1 MPGTRRPRRVLLT
14 LTAVLAGGAAVVG
27 GTLLAS
33 AQDAPQVSDEA
44 LVSTAA
50 LERLHRIPPVTDR
63 VFAWTD
69 AQARSAEAQRRYAI
83 DCMARQGFRYAPKA
97 TPPAGSGEDE
107 RPRPFGLETP
117 PSSTPPAPAEPGEKP
132 PKPGSPEASPAYAK
146 ALFGDEAK
154 RVTVK
159 GEHGMSVSRPGDG
172 CLAEAETRVLGDGRA
187 RWIRTQILLYE
198 GQEQAR
204 AALEKDPRFRDA
216 TGRWQQCMDR
226 AGFPGQSNPPAL
238 LKTLPTQRARLG
250 GRDILRA
257 DLRCKSTTGYLTL
270 AYTRLAAVQQ
280 DWLDRNPAVTKDW
293 TDLLARQDKA
303 AREVLAALATAAAP
317 SPRSE

>member
-1 MPGTRRPRRVLLT
+1 MTGTRRPRRVLLT

-33 AQDAPQVSDEA
+33 AQSAPPVSDEA

-50 LERLHRIPPVTDR
+50 LERLHRMPPVTDR
-63 VFAWTD
+63 LFAWTGV
-69 AQARSAEAQRRYAI
+69 QARSAEAERRYAV
-83 DCMARQGFRYAPKA
+83 DCMARKGFRYTPKA

-117 PSSTPPAPAEPGEKP
+117 PSPTPTTPAEPGETP

-146 ALFGDEAK
+146 ALFGDEDK

-159 GEHGMSVSRPGDG
+159 GELGMSVSRPGDG
-172 CLAEAETRVLGDGRA
+172 CLAEAETRLLGDGRT
-187 RWIRTQILLYE
+187 RWLRTRILLFE

-226 AGFPGQSNPPAL
+226 ADFPGQRDPQAL
-238 LKTLPTQRARLG
+238 LKSLPTQRARLG

-257 DLRCKSTTGYLTL
+257 DLRCKSTTGYLTI

-280 DWLDRNPAVTKDW
+280 AWLDRHPAVSRDW
-293 TDLLARQDKA
+293 TALLARQDEA
-303 AREVLAALATAAAP
+303 AREVLATTAAAP
-317 SPRSE
+317 SPHSG

>member
-1 MPGTRRPRRVLLT
+1 MPGTRRPRRALIA

-44 LVSTAA
+44 LVSTDA
-50 LERLHRIPPVTDR
+50 LERLHRLPPVTDR
-63 VFAWTD
+63 VFAWTG

-117 PSSTPPAPAEPGEKP
+117 PSAAPAAPAEPGEKP

-154 RVTVK
+154 RVTVE
-159 GEHGMSVSRPGDG
+159 GEHGMRVSRPGNG
-172 CLAEAETRVLGDGRA
+172 CLAEAETRVLGDGRT

-198 GQEQAR
+198 GQEQTR
-204 AALEKDPRFRDA
+204 TALEKDPRFRDA
-216 TGRWQQCMDR
+216 TGRWRQCMDR
-226 AGFPGQSNPPAL
+226 AGFPGQNDPQAL

-250 GRDILRA
+250 GRDVLRA
-257 DLRCKSTTGYLTL
+257 DLSCKSTTGYLTL

-280 DWLDRNPAVTKDW
+280 DWLDRHPAVTGDW
-293 TDLLARQDKA
+293 KALLARQDEE
-303 AREVLAALATAAAP
+303 AREVLAAKAAAP
-317 SPRSE
+317 SPHSG